1 MKTELFIAKRLLFNK
16 DKGKKTSSP
25 AVRIAIVSMALGLA
39 VMILAVC
46 IVIGFK
52 QEVANKIIGFGSHI
66 QITNVRAVS
75 SYETHG
81 IAIEDAFLDELKQHP
96 NIEHIDR
103 FSIKPGMI
111 KTENDFMGIVIKG
124 IDENY
129 DWTFFQNNLIEG
141 NILTISPDSTTN
153 NVLVS
158 KEIADKLHLKLYDSF
173 PTYFVQGSG
182 RARRFHISG
191 IYETNFSDYDKM
203 FVLSD
208 IKQVQ
213 RLNDWEKDMV
223 GGLEIRLKDYDKL
236 EETEMQLYYQ
246 LLNRTDYLGNAYYVR
261 SIREINP
268 MIFEWL
274 DVLDLNAV
282 VILILMMVVA
292 GFSMI
297 SALLIIILER
307 ANMIGILKALGQTNA
322 GIRRVFLYL
331 SISLIGRGLLWG
343 NLIGLAICLIQ
354 KYTGIFM
361 LDPQVYYLTE
371 VPVHINWLYILL
383 INLGALFV
391 TLFML
396 IGPSYLIAKLS
407 PSKTIRF
414 E

>member
-1 MKTELFIAKRLLFNK
+1 VKTELFIAKRLLFNK

-153 NVLVS
+153 NVLIS
-158 KEIADKLHLKLYDSF
+158 KEIVDKLHLKLYDSF